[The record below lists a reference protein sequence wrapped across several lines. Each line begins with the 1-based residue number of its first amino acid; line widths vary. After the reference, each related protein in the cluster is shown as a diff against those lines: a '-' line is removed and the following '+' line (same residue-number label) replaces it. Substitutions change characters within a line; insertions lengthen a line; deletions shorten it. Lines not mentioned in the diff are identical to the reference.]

1 MSLPGRA
8 DCVQPC
14 ADTGLTA
21 IAQLGVFKLN
31 AKRSTISLF
40 DRKYEHIIAE
50 ATRETPLDYK
60 IKDQIGDKRLWLC
73 GTAVSRS
80 LDHPS
85 EHLLTSMPSTRLPVL
100 VVPDLVEDDR
110 WSKHSCLVE
119 WPFHRFYAGV
129 PIVSRAGL
137 RIGIYAIFDS
147 TPRSGLNEEEQ
158 QFLRDISDTTMRY
171 FQSRA
176 AIAESHRGERMVRG
190 LGSFVEG
197 KATISSIEHVD
208 IDDNPGQQE
217 GKLNVKQ
224 QVSQRNNNEAN
235 AIFDSCSPEMMARRN
250 PFIKDRTQLPPLKT
264 ACSSTTSGIRSTVTT
279 EDPTLQ
285 VSSFF
290 TKPASITTSDHH
302 FAEVRRTFSRA
313 SNVLREAV
321 EVEGA
326 LFLDA
331 SITSF
336 PGFCENRS
344 RDADRSAK
352 GHSRP
357 ASQEVMQYCDV
368 LGFSTTA
375 SSSIDGATSPDHL
388 RFPERLMS
396 ILISRYP
403 EGKVFHF
410 DLDGADLSG
419 QSELDDA
426 SDIRMQDAKPLPDEK
441 ERIKRASRAF
451 HSLEGQARAI
461 THIFPSAR
469 SVAVVPLWDTIKERW
484 FASGILWTN
493 SPNRIFTTEGELSFL
508 RAFGTTIMAEVQSV
522 NASMSEKAKSDFL
535 GSLSHE
541 LRSPLHGVIAAAELL
556 TDSDIDAFQGDAVHT
571 IESKPNPASQKAP
584 YLVSGNQHMVCVNT
598 SLAASL

>member
-1 MSLPGRA
+1 MSIPERA
-8 DCVQPC
+8 DSVQPC

-40 DRKYEHIIAE
+40 DRKHEHIIAE

-60 IKDQIGDKRLWLC
+60 IKDQTGDRRLWLC

-85 EHLLTSMPSTRLPVL
+85 EHLLTSTPSARLPVL

-137 RIGIYAIFDS
+137 RIGIYAVFDS
-147 TPRSGLNEEEQ
+147 TPRSGLTEEEQ

-171 FQSRA
+171 FQSRT
-176 AIAESHRGERMVRG
+176 AIAETHRGERMVRG

-197 KATISSIEHVD
+197 KGTIASMEHED
-208 IDDNPGQQE
+208 FDDDLGKQE
-217 GKLNVKQ
+217 GRLNMKQ
-224 QVSQRNNNEAN
+224 QISHGEIKEDKMR
-235 AIFDSCSPEMMARRN
+235 SGGRSPEVVARRS
-250 PFIKDRTQLPPLKT
+250 PFMKDRAQLPALKT
-264 ACSSTTSGIRSTVTT
+264 ACLPTIPGRRCTVTT
-279 EDPTLQ
+279 EDASLD
-285 VSSFF
+285 VSSFLA
-290 TKPASITTSDHH
+290 KPASITTSDPH
-302 FAEVRRTFSRA
+302 FTEVRKTFSRA

-326 LFLDA
+326 VFLDA
-331 SITSF
+331 SISTF
-336 PGFCENRS
+336 PSLCENRGHDTDHS
-344 RDADRSAK
+344 SK
-352 GHSRP
+352 GPSRP
-357 ASQEVMQYCDV
+357 AFQEVVQYCDV

-375 SSSIDGATSPDHL
+375 ASSIDGAAPPDYL
-388 RFPERLMS
+388 KFPERLMS

-403 EGKVFHF
+403 EGKVFNF

-426 SDIRMQDAKPLPDEK
+426 SDVRIPDAKPFHGDKEK
-441 ERIKRASRAF
+441 IRRASRAF
-451 HSLEGQARAI
+451 QSHEGQAGAI
-461 THIFPSAR
+461 NHILPGAR
-469 SVAVVPLWDTIKERW
+469 SVAVVPLWDPIKERW
-484 FASGILWTN
+484 FSSGILWTN
-493 SPNRIFTTEGELSFL
+493 SPNRIFTTQGELSFL

-556 TDSDIDAFQGDAVHT
+556 TDSNIDAFQGDAVHT
-571 IESKPNPASQKAP
+571 IESKPIPTFRKA
-584 YLVSGNQHMVCVNT
+584 LCLASGNKHIACANT
-598 SLAASL
+598 SLAASR